1 MDELVRLPGDCLD
14 DRRRR
19 MADREHPDAAGKID
33 ERVAVDV
40 EDQLAV
46 RALHHH
52 VGGAAETG
60 RSGRLTPR
68 EQIAGART
76 RNLRVQPD
84 V

>member
-1 MDELVRLPGDCLD
+1 MDEFLRLLD
-14 DRRRR
+14 DRLDDPRRR
-19 MADREHPDAAGKID
+19 MADREHPDASGEID

-46 RALHHH
+46 RAFHHH
-52 VGGAAETG
+52 VGGAAQTG

-68 EQIAGART
+68 EEIAGART
-76 RNLRVQPD
+76 RNLGIQPD

>member
-1 MDELVRLPGDCLD
+1 MDELLRLLDDRLD
-14 DRRRR
+14 DRRRG
-19 MADREHPDAAGKID
+19 MANREHPDAAGEID

-52 VGGAAETG
+52 VGGAAQTG
-60 RSGRLTPR
+60 RSGRLAPR
-68 EQIAGART
+68 KEIAGART
-76 RNLRVQPD
+76 RNFRIQPD